1 MEEYLTA
8 KLTKYKSV
16 EHDDVQVVA
25 VNDPFIEPKYA
36 VRTQGNVKRARRY

>member
-1 MEEYLTA
+1 MREPTPALSPQTIQLIAIYR
-8 KLTKYKSV
+8 V

-36 VRTQGNVKRARRY
+36 VCEPIIP